1 MPEISVILSS
11 GGPAAPAT
19 AIALANSGMGVASIP
34 PETIALMLKARQEI
48 IQMMEGG
55 KRMTSEELRKLGQ
68 FICKALF
75 DADVGATWTHALST
89 GGTPSTEALSTTLLA
104 TTKEL
109 KAIPWEYAAWPDG
122 VDGPHQLKSVV
133 RIVPQ
138 ARTSTPPP
146 IVTATEGLRVLLL
159 SASPLGLTGI
169 PWPDVRDDLI
179 KVFKGAFTPPVRLL
193 PPKLEVVGDDEVPST
208 NRFVRIVEAAT
219 RENVAARLEADQ
231 PHVVHFVGH
240 GTDKGLALIKGK
252 NAATVL
258 SANAFEKA
266 LAKAPSVRLVILSA
280 CDVANTKTFDP
291 VDETV
296 GTLAEQLVR
305 NAVPA
310 VVASQTV
317 IDKRTIAPFCR
328 GMYPLLL
335 ESRSIDDAVAEGR
348 CEIVRVLDEA
358 DKAAIE
364 WGIPVLY
371 RRLGASKLF
380 A

>member
-1 MPEISVILSS
+1 MPEISLILSS

-34 PETIALMLKARQEI
+34 PEAIALMLKARLEI

-68 FICKALF
+68 FICQALF
-75 DADVGATWTHALST
+75 DADVGATWNHVLST
-89 GGTPSTEALSTTLLA
+89 GTVTTEPLSTTLLA

-122 VDGPHQLKSVV
+122 VDGPQQLKSVV

-138 ARTSTPPP
+138 ARASMPPP

-159 SASPLGLTGI
+159 SASPLGLDGI

-179 KVFKGAFTPPVRLL
+179 KVFKGAFTPAVKLL
-193 PPKLEVVGDDEVPST
+193 PPELEIVGDDDVPSS

-219 RENVAARLEADQ
+219 RESVAARLEADQ
-231 PHVVHFVGH
+231 PHIVHFVGH

-252 NAATVL
+252 NAPTLL

-266 LAKAPSVRLVILSA
+266 LLKAPSVRLVILSA
-280 CDVANTKTFDP
+280 CDVANPKSIDP
-291 VDETV
+291 VDDTV

-335 ESRSIDDAVAEGR
+335 HASSIDEAVAAGR
-348 CEIVRVLDEA
+348 CEIVRVLDEV
-358 DKAAIE
+358 DRAAIE